1 MKNYYIVNFNEQ
13 NNSIHTAEYLGEYED
28 LGDARKAA
36 FSKMGEDDM
45 LVGFEP
51 DIEPEYTTTFGLETV
66 NLELADDEEKA
77 FLRRTDGSEENI
89 PEGLWFWDNGNEL
102 YTSDGEEWG
111 GFLIQN
117 NDSYVSIYVNYNKT
131 LIDLSELSFAD
142 IIKKSPGD
150 NVEAII
156 DRRIKLDIETIEDVT
171 EISDEERE
179 KCMKELG
186 NIYQGIWDRECEDVI
201 KRYKDDTELLFNP
214 INKLSPEKI
223 EDIVFE
229 HVLSIV
235 EENNVD
241 AFIKGIAIFGSRS
254 RGLEHEGSDLD
265 IVIGYSGDIREDDFF
280 NLLHGNEFKIEGIT
294 VDINPII
301 NNRIGDIAEYLLKA
315 EAYLKGLAEEAAAKE
330 PVEKSVSNNL
340 QQPGI
345 KFRLLPDKLQ
355 PADMQEYGYKWDGIL
370 PLTKERAAE
379 LFGGDVTV
387 YKLHP
392 DNTETA
398 VEDKILDIEQYDGMF
413 GVEKRDWL
421 IYLRDKIDRMSEAEK
436 EGLINGVE
444 AGFATGYD
452 VAAEDIAI
460 YHCLTSNVRL
470 PEKLAEHST
479 GVEPVDKKGF
489 GYEQPFRVIEKAH
502 YNGQDLFL
510 LESEAPE
517 SLDGNVITDE
527 NGNIIMENVRN
538 GFTEY
543 VENRE
548 YLVDRYDLRHPI
560 SFKSDSGVDIELK
573 QYFKMPYNLKFVFND
588 VCKIY
593 IGKVGN
599 LEDRI
604 ILKNSDNYIYSA
616 EFNKDYDDGKIHLT
630 NNLDI
635 DEYKFEVLGNSE
647 RINNQNAEKNLDL
660 KDDLIASIS
669 NYEFDEDGYLHF
681 TIEADGYE
689 LEGLFRVNDEA
700 EPKHNM
706 KLVSID
712 YGYLH
717 PIIKEYWNEI
727 EQELILYAK
736 EKLVHKSNAL
746 HEVAHPAPLD
756 SSVQPVVTQPEP
768 EYIISP
774 RERQQQEIATIKE
787 RNVVLNLSD
796 ADCDRL
802 ARKAGEAGISI
813 GELLEGFIGD
823 LVGGTYSHG
832 SDEEYLAKQWFDRC
846 GFREFQEETLL
857 NNLIVMGYD
866 VDTFLDV
873 CDNIKQCEADI
884 IKSKEHPEEYD
895 PEEITYLEDDLEYYR
910 DEFNDYTEDFRS
922 GHKAAD
928 MDKEIEICRKWRDDF
943 ASLKVPELQ
952 PKPEKIT
959 VEKKYSTKDIEQL
972 ISNRKQTHYGFYAD
986 ISDAV
991 RDVPTD
997 KLTEYYKEKLGESR
1011 LRDFLETEISKAEI
1025 LKEKN
1030 KNFCKSNSKTH
1041 EEYER

>member
-1 MKNYYIVNFNEQ
+1 M
-13 NNSIHTAEYLGEYED
+13 
-28 LGDARKAA
+28 
-36 FSKMGEDDM
+36 
-45 LVGFEP
+45 
-51 DIEPEYTTTFGLETV
+51 
-66 NLELADDEEKA
+66 
-77 FLRRTDGSEENI
+77 
-89 PEGLWFWDNGNEL
+89 
-102 YTSDGEEWG
+102 
-111 GFLIQN
+111 
-117 NDSYVSIYVNYNKT
+117 
-131 LIDLSELSFAD
+131 
-142 IIKKSPGD
+142 IK
-150 NVEAII
+150 E
-156 DRRIKLDIETIEDVT
+156 
-171 EISDEERE
+171 
-179 KCMKELG
+179 
-186 NIYQGIWDRECEDVI
+186 
-201 KRYKDDTELLFNP
+201 
-214 INKLSPEKI
+214 
-223 EDIVFE
+223 
-229 HVLSIV
+229 
-235 EENNVD
+235 
-241 AFIKGIAIFGSRS
+241 
-254 RGLEHEGSDLD
+254 
-265 IVIGYSGDIREDDFF
+265 
-280 NLLHGNEFKIEGIT
+280 
-294 VDINPII
+294 
-301 NNRIGDIAEYLLKA
+301 
-315 EAYLKGLAEEAAAKE
+315 AEEAI
-330 PVEKSVSNNL
+330 SNNF
-340 QQPGI
+340 QKPD
-345 KFRLLPDKLQ
+345 FDSRLLPDKLQ

-379 LFGGDVTV
+379 LFDSDVTI

-392 DNTETA
+392 DNTEIV
-398 VEDKILDIEQYDGMF
+398 VEDKRLDIEQYDGMF
-413 GVEKRDWL
+413 GIEKRDWL
-421 IYLRDKIDRMSEAEK
+421 IYLRDKIELMSEADR

-444 AGFATGYD
+444 AGFDNGYD
-452 VAAEDIAI
+452 LAAEDIAI
-460 YHCLTSNVRL
+460 YHCITSNVKL
-470 PEKLAEHST
+470 PEKLTEHST

-510 LESEAPE
+510 LASEAPE
-517 SLDGNVITDE
+517 YLDGNVITDE

-560 SFKSDSGVDIELK
+560 SFKTNSGDIVRINKYL
-573 QYFKMPYNLKFVFND
+573 KMPYNLKFVDEQDNAYK
-588 VCKIY
+588 VY
-593 IGKVGN
+593 LGVIGSSEKTE
-599 LEDRI
+599 LI
-604 ILKNSDNYIYSA
+604 IETSEDNYIYSTK
-616 EFNKDYDDGKIHLT
+616 FNVDY
-630 NNLDI
+630 
-635 DEYKFEVLGNSE
+635 E
-647 RINNQNAEKNLDL
+647 NAEIFLTHNLNMN
-660 KDDLIASIS
+660 KYNLIASIS

-706 KLVSID
+706 ELVSID

-736 EKLVHKSNAL
+736 EKLVHKSNAV
-746 HEVAHPAPLD
+746 HEADYPAPLD

-787 RNVVLNLSD
+787 RNMVLNLSD

-895 PEEITYLEDDLEYYR
+895 PEEIKFLDDDLEYYR
-910 DEFNDYTEDFRS
+910 NEFNDFTEDFRS
-922 GHKAAD
+922 NHETAD